1 MADGTITLKS
11 GGSAATVDVGPAF
24 ETTARVNLRTD
35 IWADSVTIENTGS
48 GSAVVNH
55 RGSDHMTISAD
66 GNAGGITIRN
76 KSADNAT
83 LVVGLTEDQKDS
95 GARVAVMDLITY
107 GAPVI
112 IENQDAAGTVMDIKN
127 HGAIMMQMGNG
138 IPAQITGNIFVDNGS
153 QNCLTIGGDG
163 FVHAD
168 TLKLTNGSISDIE
181 TFGTSTWSNRD
192 GTGNTQAAADGVG
205 SILSMIAMG
214 HSTINADGVVSNG
227 AVGGFHSDDYG
238 IRNGDTTITGEGFAY
253 DTRIPSE
260 SYTYI
265 NGHGQVNGNQYTKE
279 GAKNTVYV
287 MDDGTLTGNVVS
299 DGVGKLDGTPSVTM
313 VGSGANAVINGD
325 LTASNSGTMTGLIM
339 QKSVENGNVYAVS
352 GGKVTYYLSGQDAQF
367 PTLNGDF
374 VSESGGSI
382 TASMNG
388 RWNGASTVSGGT
400 TDVTFIDANAVW
412 NVTRDSE
419 LTNFTQ
425 GAGTVNFPA
434 AASGFTGTTVTVD
447 GNYSSDGGAIN
458 MSTVLQGDTSA
469 HDELDIKGDATGTAT
484 ITFTKV
490 SGYGSETIEGIKV
503 VQVEGASDAVF
514 TKPDSNRLTAGA
526 YIYDLKKVGKDWYL
540 TSQRDPDAPLPV
552 VPDTPD
558 TPDNPDTPEQP
569 DILLPTDPTDPTAH
583 IVKPELGSYAA
594 NLLASNTLFTM
605 TLNDRLGETRYSD
618 ALKSQKHSGNI

>member
-1 MADGTITLKS
+1 MTEATAGENTAQTVNLALNGGKATIKAEGAGDAVYASGMNSSVSLSGASDYVITSETGSALRSVNGATDLGPGPNENGDSLVADGTITLKS

-153 QNCLTIGGDG
+153 QICLTIGGDG

-388 RWNGASTVSGGT
+388 RWNGASTV
-400 TDVTFIDANAVW
+400 
-412 NVTRDSE
+412 
-419 LTNFTQ
+419 
-425 GAGTVNFPA
+425 PA
-434 AASGFTGTTVTVD
+434 ARQ
-447 GNYSSDGGAIN
+447 
-458 MSTVLQGDTSA
+458 MS
-469 HDELDIKGDATGTAT
+469 
-484 ITFTKV
+484 
-490 SGYGSETIEGIKV
+490 
-503 VQVEGASDAVF
+503 
-514 TKPDSNRLTAGA
+514 
-526 YIYDLKKVGKDWYL
+526 
-540 TSQRDPDAPLPV
+540 
-552 VPDTPD
+552 
-558 TPDNPDTPEQP
+558 
-569 DILLPTDPTDPTAH
+569 
-583 IVKPELGSYAA
+583 
-594 NLLASNTLFTM
+594 
-605 TLNDRLGETRYSD
+605 
-618 ALKSQKHSGNI
+618 HS

>member
-66 GNAGGITIRN
+66 GNAGGIAIRN

-153 QNCLTIGGDG
+153 QICLTIGGDG

-214 HSTINADGVVSNG
+214 HSTINADGV
-227 AVGGFHSDDYG
+227 AVCSC
-238 IRNGDTTITGEGFAY
+238 
-253 DTRIPSE
+253 
-260 SYTYI
+260 
-265 NGHGQVNGNQYTKE
+265 
-279 GAKNTVYV
+279 NT
-287 MDDGTLTGNVVS
+287 
-299 DGVGKLDGTPSVTM
+299 
-313 VGSGANAVINGD
+313 
-325 LTASNSGTMTGLIM
+325 
-339 QKSVENGNVYAVS
+339 
-352 GGKVTYYLSGQDAQF
+352 
-367 PTLNGDF
+367 
-374 VSESGGSI
+374 
-382 TASMNG
+382 
-388 RWNGASTVSGGT
+388 
-400 TDVTFIDANAVW
+400 
-412 NVTRDSE
+412 
-419 LTNFTQ
+419 
-425 GAGTVNFPA
+425 
-434 AASGFTGTTVTVD
+434 
-447 GNYSSDGGAIN
+447 
-458 MSTVLQGDTSA
+458 
-469 HDELDIKGDATGTAT
+469 
-484 ITFTKV
+484 
-490 SGYGSETIEGIKV
+490 
-503 VQVEGASDAVF
+503 
-514 TKPDSNRLTAGA
+514 
-526 YIYDLKKVGKDWYL
+526 
-540 TSQRDPDAPLPV
+540 
-552 VPDTPD
+552 
-558 TPDNPDTPEQP
+558 
-569 DILLPTDPTDPTAH
+569 
-583 IVKPELGSYAA
+583 
-594 NLLASNTLFTM
+594 
-605 TLNDRLGETRYSD
+605 
-618 ALKSQKHSGNI
+618 